1 MAENGFAKGRY
12 TRIPVSRLDSA
23 RSESRDRQ
31 PADSKKSPDLDM
43 LNPDILVAKGIEARG
58 LGDLPKS
65 AWLFMKA
72 ADAGSST
79 GRMYW
84 GEPKR
89 LPLPDQLTYRSGSAT
104 WMGRGEGRQKGLRGA
119 EAGV

>member
-1 MAENGFAKGRY
+1 MTPSAHSPQMIDSFAKGRY
-12 TRIPVSRLDSA
+12 TRVPVSRLDSA
-23 RSESRDRQ
+23 RSESRERQ
-31 PADSKKSPDLDM
+31 ASDPTRSPELDGAS
-43 LNPDILVAKGIEARG
+43 PDILVAKGIEARG

-84 GEPKR
+84 GEPSAGVIMNAILINRIGAATR
-89 LPLPDQLTYRSGSAT
+89 L
-104 WMGRGEGRQKGLRGA
+104 GRG
-119 EAGV
+119 